1 MENQIFLTKDC
12 TQKMIDFAWEN
23 NINMQMNENKN
34 LVEKIISNNEKI
46 PKLDRFVK

>member
-1 MENQIFLTKDC
+1 MD
-12 TQKMIDFAWEN
+12 
-23 NINMQMNENKN
+23 ENKN